1 MRLWIDPSKLSA
13 YKLTIN
19 DIRQALDR
27 ENIELPGGKIRGNTT
42 QLIVKT
48 FGKLTTETEF
58 NDLILRED
66 NNGVVRYKDVG
77 YAELGADNEE
87 SVSRKNNVP
96 SVNLGVVAQPGS
108 NQIEIA
114 DEVYKRI
121 KEIKKDMP
129 PDIIFE
135 VGYDRT
141 TFVRNAISEVKETLL
156 IAILLVVTI
165 IFLFLPRMDIGS
177 SSIDRYSCF
186 TYWGILHHVPDGIF
200 YQCSYIAGYRSCYR
214 SCSG

>member
-1 MRLWIDPSKLSA
+1 MFLEKDIPCVSGSILQNLHA

-19 DIRQALDR
+19 DIRSALDR
-27 ENIELPGGKIRGNTT
+27 ENIELPGGKIRGNDT

-48 FGKLTTETEF
+48 FGKLTTEDDF

-77 YAELGADNEE
+77 YAEFGADNEE
-87 SVSRKNNVP
+87 SSRKNNVP
-96 SVNLGVVAQPGS
+96 SVNLGVVAQPGT

-121 KEIKKDMP
+121 EEIKKDMP

-141 TFVRNAISEVKETLL
+141 LL
-156 IAILLVVTI
+156 FAM
-165 IFLFLPRMDIGS
+165 P
-177 SSIDRYSCF
+177 
-186 TYWGILHHVPDGIF
+186 
-200 YQCSYIAGYRSCYR
+200 
-214 SCSG
+214 SGK

>member
-1 MRLWIDPSKLSA
+1 VA
-13 YKLTIN
+13 T
-19 DIRQALDR
+19 
-27 ENIELPGGKIRGNTT
+27 TT

-48 FGKLTTETEF
+48 FGKLTTETDF

-96 SVNLGVVAQPGS
+96 SVNLGVVAQPGA

-114 DEVYKRI
+114 DEIYKRI

-141 TFVRNAISEVKETLL
+141 TFVRNAIKEVKETLV

-165 IFLFLPRMDIGS
+165 IFLFFREWTLALRPLIDIPVSLIGAFFIMYVMGFSFNVLTLSSLLFLLPGLLWMMVS
-177 SSIDRYSCF
+177 S
-186 TYWGILHHVPDGIF
+186 
-200 YQCSYIAGYRSCYR
+200 
-214 SCSG
+214 